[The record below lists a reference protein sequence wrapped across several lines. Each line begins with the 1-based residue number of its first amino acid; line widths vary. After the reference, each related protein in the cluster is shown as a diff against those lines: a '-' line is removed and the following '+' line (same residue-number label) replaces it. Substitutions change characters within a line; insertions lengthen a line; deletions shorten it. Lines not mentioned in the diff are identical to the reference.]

1 MRIREGY
8 SLSLV
13 GNDYFVVEEGMDVSD
28 NIYPLSDIAAR
39 VWEYVMER
47 DFRVSSVAKF
57 LTNECDYDILTAQVN
72 ADEMVKEWLE
82 AGFIEE

>member
-28 NIYPLSDIAAR
+28 NIYPLSDIAAK
-39 VWEYVMER
+39 VWEYVIER

>member
-13 GNDYFVVEEGMDVSD
+13 GNDYFVLEEGMDVSD

>member
-8 SLSLV
+8 ALSLV

-28 NIYPLSDIAAR
+28 NIYPVSDIAAK
-39 VWEYVMER
+39 VWDHIMDR
-47 DFRVSSVAKF
+47 DFSVSSIAKF

-72 ADEMVKEWLE
+72 ADEMVKEWQE

>member
-8 SLSLV
+8 SLSFV